1 MVLQGLFSRGMGAS
15 DVQQGWDV
23 AVTPTHVAVTLPSH
37 VIAVY
42 AFQVSFVQVP
52 NA

>member
-1 MVLQGLFSRGMGAS
+1 MGAS

-42 AFQVSFVQVP
+42 AFQVSFVHMSD
-52 NA
+52 A